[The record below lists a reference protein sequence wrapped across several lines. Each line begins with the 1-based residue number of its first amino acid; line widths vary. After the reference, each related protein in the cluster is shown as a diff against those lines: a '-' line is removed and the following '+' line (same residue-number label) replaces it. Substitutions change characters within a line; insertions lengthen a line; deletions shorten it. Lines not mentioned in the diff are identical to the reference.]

1 MMRTDLTQFG
11 AEVQDFMT
19 EDMNPLKRR
28 DKESSSTFLG
38 FCKPPGHPH
47 TCRLDIKIYPRRYIA
62 LPPLLPFLGSQAQ
75 FSRLQQPKRSL

>member
-1 MMRTDLTQFG
+1 MRAALTQFG
-11 AEVQDFMT
+11 VEVQDLIT

-47 TCRLDIKIYPRRYIA
+47 ICRLDVKIYPRRYSALSPLPLFLCLFMHCQIA
-62 LPPLLPFLGSQAQ
+62 AA
-75 FSRLQQPKRSL
+75 